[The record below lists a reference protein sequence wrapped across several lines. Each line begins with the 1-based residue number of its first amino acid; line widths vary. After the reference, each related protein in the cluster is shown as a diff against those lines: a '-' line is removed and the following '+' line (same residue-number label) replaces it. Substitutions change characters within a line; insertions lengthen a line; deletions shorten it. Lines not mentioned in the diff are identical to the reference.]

1 MIDSNDINNSIAEK
15 RSFLNLFSMLMIV
28 VVMFQPLYSIVI
40 ETLDYPQDISLND
53 QELTDSEEDDNQEEE
68 YKEKYIE
75 VKLLETSNIFTVI
88 NNSFTILSNMD
99 HWKDHIT
106 GINTPP
112 PEAV

>member
-15 RSFLNLFSMLMIV
+15 RSFLNLFSILMIV

-68 YKEKYIE
+68 NNEKFIE
-75 VKLLETSNIFTVI
+75 VELLETSNSFIV
-88 NNSFTILSNMD
+88 NKNSIRLQTNLD
-99 HWKDHIT
+99 HWKEHIL
-106 GINTPP
+106 GITTPP
-112 PEAV
+112 PETV